1 MVGTR
6 VQEVHEVVQPVVELL
21 EEFKVDDMGWA
32 GVRLARGILE
42 SA

>member
-1 MVGTR
+1 MIAK
-6 VQEVHEVVQPVVELL
+6 VQEVHEFVQPVVELL
-21 EEFKVDDMGWA
+21 EEFRVEDMGWA